1 MISRCS
7 TWSWGKNLEMSE
19 LALRLVGGEVLGP
32 DGLAREPLSF
42 SDGIICEAGG
52 REVNLS
58 GYMVLPG
65 LVDIHGD
72 GFERHL
78 AMRRG
83 AMKDLGAGLRA
94 AEAELAAN
102 GITTAVMAQFFSW
115 EGGYRSAEFAAQFLE
130 ALARIAGEI
139 VTDLRA
145 QLRFETHMLEDY
157 ARFEALVAQY
167 GVQYVVFNDHVPHE
181 RLAKGLV
188 PRRLNGMALKS
199 RRSPEKLHN
208 LLQKMHSESE
218 LVPAAVAGLAER
230 LALQGVK
237 LGSHDDKTH
246 EDCLFWQRAGVTL
259 SEFPETLEAG
269 EAARTLGTGVI
280 LGAPNVVRGGSHN
293 GNVSAVDLIAM
304 GHCDALASD
313 YHYPSLRRAA
323 FFVEQAG
330 LCNLASA
337 WALVSSGPARLLGL
351 EDRGTLAIGQRAD
364 VVIVEA
370 ESRRLAATIAGGRIS
385 YMSGD
390 IAKRFI
396 QSGN

>member
-1 MISRCS
+1 
-7 TWSWGKNLEMSE
+7 MSE
-19 LALRLVGGEVLGP
+19 LSLRLVGADVLGP
-32 DGLAREPLSF
+32 EGLVREPLSF
-42 SDGIICEAGG
+42 SDGLICEAGG
-52 REVNLS
+52 RDVNLA
-58 GYMVLPG
+58 GYLVLPG

-115 EGGYRSAEFAAQFLE
+115 EGGYRGPDFAAQFLE
-130 ALARIAGEI
+130 ALGHMAGDT
-139 VTDLRA
+139 VTDLRR

-157 ARFEALVAQY
+157 DRFEALVAEH
-167 GVQYVVFNDHVPHE
+167 GVEYVVFNDHIPHE

-199 RRSPEKLHN
+199 RRSPETLHKQ
-208 LLQKMHSESE
+208 LQKMHDERG
-218 LVPAAVAGLAER
+218 LVPEAVRGLAER
-230 LALQGVK
+230 LLARGVT
-237 LGSHDDKTH
+237 LGSHDDRSRD
-246 EDCLFWQRAGVTL
+246 DCAFWQERGVTL

-269 EAARTLGTGVI
+269 EAARGLDAGVI

-293 GNVSAVDLIAM
+293 GNVSAVDMIAM

-323 FFVEQAG
+323 FFVEEAG
-330 LCNLASA
+330 MLDLAGA

-351 EDRGTLAIGQRAD
+351 EDRGSLAAGKRAD
-364 VVIVEA
+364 FMIVDG
-370 ESRRLAATIAGGRIS
+370 ESRRMAATIAGGRVS

-396 QSGN
+396 QNGS

>member
-1 MISRCS
+1 
-7 TWSWGKNLEMSE
+7 MSE
-19 LALRLVGGEVLGP
+19 LALRFVGAEVLGP
-32 DGLAREPLSF
+32 EGLTRAPLSF
-42 SDGIICEAGG
+42 ADGVLCEGGG
-52 REVNLS
+52 RDVNLA
-58 GYMVLPG
+58 GYLVLPG

-102 GITTAVMAQFFSW
+102 GVTTAVMAQFFSW
-115 EGGYRSAEFAAQFLE
+115 EGGYRGPDFASQFLE
-130 ALARIAGEI
+130 ALALAARET
-139 VTDLRA
+139 VTDVRR

-157 ARFEALVAQY
+157 DRFEALVAKY
-167 GVQYVVFNDHVPHE
+167 GVEYVVFNDHVPHE

-199 RRSPEKLHN
+199 RRSPETLHK
-208 LLQKMHSESE
+208 LLQKMHDERA
-218 LVPAAVAGLAER
+218 LVPDALRALAAR
-230 LALQGVK
+230 LRAQGVT
-237 LGSHDDKTH
+237 LGSHDDRSR
-246 EDCLFWQRAGVTL
+246 EDCAYWRDMGVTL
-259 SEFPETLEAG
+259 AEFPETLEAG
-269 EAARTLGTGVI
+269 EAARALGTGVI

-293 GNVSAVDLIAM
+293 GNVSAVDMIAM
-304 GHCDALASD
+304 GLCDALASD

-323 FFVEQAG
+323 FFVQEAG
-330 LCNLASA
+330 LCDLARA

-351 EDRGTLAIGQRAD
+351 HDRGTLAVGKRAD
-364 VVIVEA
+364 IMIVEA
-370 ESRRLAATIAGGRIS
+370 ESRRMAATIAGGRIS

-396 QSGN
+396 QTGS